1 VRIQPRHR
9 AKCQQPDGGGEESQ
23 QKEAAPFE
31 KSPSAGAAQKLLLR
45 FARLWRRQSR
55 AKRSQ
60 SFLLPRAGRLFFK
73 KEALLSS
80 FITPLYPPVPIPRN
94 ATLRSKLT
102 HQKSF
107 AR

>member
-1 VRIQPRHR
+1 VL
-9 AKCQQPDGGGEESQ
+9 
-23 QKEAAPFE
+23 FE
-31 KSPSAGAAQKLLLR
+31 KSPSAGAAQK
-45 FARLWRRQSR
+45 
-55 AKRSQ
+55 
-60 SFLLPRAGRLFFK
+60 FLLPRAGRLFFK

>member
-1 VRIQPRHR
+1 LNTLDSIKSAQV
-9 AKCQQPDGGGEESQ
+9 SQ
-23 QKEAAPFE
+23 TEP
-31 KSPSAGAAQKLLLR
+31 
-45 FARLWRRQSR
+45 
-55 AKRSQ
+55 